1 MERIGETFRDVVTMR
16 QCMELTRTG
25 EQPTLLAMYHA
36 KGYEANVVAMVAA
49 HIAALDI
56 FLHLKNGLSKE
67 EVIETAKSIV
77 ETYGG
82 ALSFADIKVVF
93 DNARRGAYG
102 SFYERL
108 SSVEIMRWFGDWFD
122 KRTCAA
128 EADSV
133 GEYERSLLRYKKD
146 VRRKG
151 KPITEFDD
159 VYLKYLERITKKQK
173 QQCKKK

>member
-36 KGYEANVVAMVAA
+36 NGYEARVVAMVAA
-49 HIAALDI
+49 HISALDI
-56 FLHLKNGLSKE
+56 FLHLKNGLSTVE
-67 EVIETAKSIV
+67 AIETAKSIV

-93 DNARRGAYG
+93 ENARRGAYG

-122 KRTCAA
+122 ERTCTA

-133 GEYERSLLRYKKD
+133 GEYERSLPRHRKD
-146 VRRKG
+146 ELRKG
-151 KPITEFDD
+151 KPVTGFDD
-159 VYLKYLERITKKQK
+159 ACLKYFERIIKKQK
-173 QQCKKK
+173 QQ

>member
-1 MERIGETFRDVVTMR
+1 
-16 QCMELTRTG
+16 MELTRTG

-36 KGYEANVVAMVAA
+36 KGYEASVVAMVAA
-49 HIAALDI
+49 HIGALDI
-56 FLHLKNGLSKE
+56 YLHLKNGLSTD

-151 KPITEFDD
+151 KPVTEFDD
-159 VYLKYLERITKKQK
+159 VYLKYLERIIKKQK